1 MIADPKIAT
10 GLPPQTGA
18 DKPGWGMHFF
28 VVTGVIV
35 SILALF
41 GHLIKTDAPPAADP
55 PSDAPPAAAPP
66 SDAPPA
72 AAPRSDAPPAAAP
85 PSIEGTASA
94 PILPDHPAGSAISP
108 RSDSVPLPRP
118 RPARRL
124 NP

>member
-1 MIADPKIAT
+1 MIADPKITT

-41 GHLIKTDAPPAADP
+41 GYLIKT
-55 PSDAPPAAAPP
+55 
-66 SDAPPA
+66 
-72 AAPRSDAPPAAAP
+72 DAPPAAAP
-85 PSIEGTASA
+85 PSIEATASA
-94 PILPDHPAGSAISP
+94 PILLDHPAGSAISP